1 MNAHS
6 AAAGRR
12 FNRTL
17 VQCQTR
23 VRTLKHKQR
32 YKEELLKQPASGW
45 CHLPRL
51 HAFLAS
57 PDESTPGFPA
67 KAPAFVKQEE
77 EEKVA
82 GGGIGLVGS
91 WTVPRRPRNAAAAG
105 TGFCPGAVVTK
116 LAEVY
121 ERVELARIGAEKVK
135 TEMQQEMGGV
145 EGHVQRPEG
154 GAVEAENY
162 CH

>member
-67 KAPAFVKQEE
+67 KAPAFVKQEVVVLVEEE
-77 EEKVA
+77 EEKEKEKEKWPEEALGWWGA
-82 GGGIGLVGS
+82 GLFRGGRGM
-91 WTVPRRPRNAAAAG
+91 RPQQGRDS
-105 TGFCPGAVVTK
+105 
-116 LAEVY
+116 
-121 ERVELARIGAEKVK
+121 ARG
-135 TEMQQEMGGV
+135 
-145 EGHVQRPEG
+145 RW
-154 GAVEAENY
+154 
-162 CH
+162 